1 MPDWTAEQK
10 EVINSPAREIVCGAA
25 AGSGKTAVLVERVFR
40 LISEGAS
47 PESFL
52 IITFTNAAA
61 AEMKEKIRNRLLEG
75 RNLPRIRAALDK
87 VNLMQISTIHAFC
100 QHLLRSEFQVSG
112 LDPLFTICDTAE
124 REILFAKA
132 FRKAC
137 DFYRN
142 DPEEEKSFSRFRQVY
157 TVRAAEEIVGKLFHF
172 LMSLPDPW
180 GWLEEKIRGI
190 PTQMN
195 PDHPWFSTVRQMAEE
210 KLQAAEMTLN
220 RMYRE
225 LQDYCALEACRENWK
240 ADAEL
245 FHVKQSWFSHPEE
258 APKPASFAVL
268 RSPRNL
274 TMQESDWKDRYKALR
289 DKYKKEINE
298 MDRLLMA
305 DPSGAIEEWQSV
317 RENLEELAK
326 LTRKTAE
333 FFTEMK
339 WKKSVVDFNDLEQE
353 AMKILRDPV
362 CLSEVQAEYRYI
374 FVDECQD
381 VSAVQDAI
389 IQALHSEKSDLFM
402 VGDVKQSIYRFRL
415 AEPSLFL
422 ERMQAFEAS
431 ENPDQVF
438 LPLRSNF
445 RSRPEILETTNR
457 VFSDIMKK
465 DVTEL
470 DYTERDALIP
480 GRKTER
486 TEKVYIDLIENDG
499 KEYPELAAV
508 ADHITHQLEELLTT
522 PFPGEDRSYMYRD
535 CVILMPAVRDRG
547 GKLAELLRA
556 REVPVFFD
564 GDGEFYTQ
572 PEILYARCLLQ
583 VVQNYRQDLELLA
596 VLKEVPFLFTDQDLA
611 EVRLRDAGKGV
622 YFWQAVETC
631 AGDDT
636 PLGRRCTEVLE
647 KLKKWQWMAEFLHLG
662 DFIWYIY
669 QETGYYDICSA
680 DPEGSVKQANLRMLC
695 DQACDAEKNGILTL
709 RQFLLRLQDR
719 LSGGDQQTATLLGEK
734 DNMVRIMTIHKS
746 KGLQFPVVF
755 CAGLDQSPEGKDQSG
770 IRIHPE
776 LGVTLPYRDP
786 AHRISRPTLAD
797 DVFKWRSAR
806 DQRAEKVRLLYVAM
820 TRAQEKLYMI
830 SAGEKSS
837 VWSLP
842 PGSFRIRAAGS
853 YMDWV
858 VPSLMETAF
867 STGYAQAA
875 NPWEI
880 RTFDSNSQKIVEKK
894 KDIHNLGMWLDSVLS
909 APPVDNLWKSDQPDD
924 TSDTLVKRS
933 VTTLVR
939 QAREKLAEREP
950 ERVEE
955 ETAETKRM
963 PDQISRNLA
972 RFDIPELPAFMTEE
986 GKLTAAARGTLHHRL
1001 LSLVKL
1007 EPIRDLIL
1015 GEKAESRELPAL
1027 VRGEITR
1034 QKQGMVAKHMLAEKE
1049 AAQADDG
1056 KIARFF
1062 LSSLGRRMLRSEE
1075 LHREWNFNYVRE
1087 EEHMLLQGVIDCVFR
1102 EGDEW
1107 ILLDYKTDYIADEQ
1121 AFVEEY
1127 TPQLLWYARALE
1139 GLTGR
1144 RVREKYLYSLSLS
1157 KIYPVGG

>member
-1 MPDWTAEQK
+1 MPDWTDEQK
-10 EVINSPAREIVCGAA
+10 RVINSPAREIICGAA

-75 RNLPRIRAALDK
+75 RDDPKVRNALDK
-87 VNLMQISTIHAFC
+87 VNLMQISTIHSFC
-100 QHLLRSEFQVSG
+100 QHLLRNEFQVSG

-137 DFYRN
+137 DFLRD
-142 DPEEEKSFSRFRQVY
+142 DPEEEKLFSHFREVY
-157 TVRAAEEIVGKLFHF
+157 TVKAAEDLVGKLYHF

-180 GWLEEKIRGI
+180 GWLKEKIEFI
-190 PTQMN
+190 PTSMN
-195 PDHPWFSTVRQMAEE
+195 PAHPWFSTVRLMAEE
-210 KLQAAEMTLN
+210 KLRAAEMTLN
-220 RMYRE
+220 RMYKE
-225 LQDYCALEACRENWK
+225 LQDTCALDACREIWK

-258 APKPASFAVL
+258 PPKPASFVAMRGL
-268 RSPRNL
+268 PRNL
-274 TMQESDWKDRYKALR
+274 TMQESDWKDRYKELR
-289 DKYKKEINE
+289 EKYKKEINE

-305 DPSGAIEEWQSV
+305 DPTGAIEEWETV

-326 LTRKTAE
+326 LTKKTAD
-333 FFTEMK
+333 FFTEAK
-339 WKKSVVDFNDLEQE
+339 RKKSVADFNDLEQE
-353 AMKILRDPV
+353 AVKILEDPI
-362 CLSEVQAEYRYI
+362 CLGEVQEEYRYI

-389 IQALHSEKSDLFM
+389 IQKLHSEKSALFM

-422 ERMQAFEAS
+422 ERMQAYDTS
-431 ENPDQVF
+431 EDPDQVF

-457 VFSDIMKK
+457 VFSDIMRK

-480 GRKTER
+480 GRKTEG
-486 TEKVYIDLIENDG
+486 TEKVFIDLIKNDG
-499 KEYPELAAV
+499 KEYPDLAAV
-508 ADHITHQLEELLTT
+508 ADHITHRIEELRETKY
-522 PFPGEDRSYMYRD
+522 PGEERNYMYRD
-535 CVILMPAVRDRG
+535 CVILMPVVRDKG
-547 GKLAELLRA
+547 AKLAELLRS
-556 REVPVFFD
+556 RQVPVFFD

-583 VVQNYRQDLELLA
+583 VVQNYRQDLQLLA

-611 EVRLRDAGKGV
+611 EIRLRDAGKGV
-622 YFWQAVETC
+622 YFWQALETT
-631 AGDDT
+631 AQDDS
-636 PLGRRCTEVLE
+636 PLGQRCANVLE
-647 KLKKWQWMAEFLHLG
+647 KLKRWHWMAEFLHLG
-662 DFIWYIY
+662 DFVWYIY

-680 DPEGSVKQANLRMLC
+680 DPEGGMKQANLRMLC

-709 RQFLLRLQDR
+709 RDFLLRLQDR
-719 LSGGDQQTATLLGEK
+719 LSGGDQQTATQLGEK
-734 DNMVRIMTIHKS
+734 DDMVRIMTIHKS

-755 CAGLDQSPEGKDQSG
+755 CAGLDQSPEGRDAVG
-770 IRIHPE
+770 IRIHAE

-786 AHRISRPTLAD
+786 EHRISRPTLAD
-797 DVFKWRSAR
+797 DVFKWRSNR

-830 SAGEKSS
+830 STGEKSP
-837 VWSLP
+837 VWSMP
-842 PGSFRIRAAGS
+842 AGS
-853 YMDWV
+853 YRITAAKTFMDWV
-858 VPSLMETAF
+858 VPPLSETVF
-867 STGYAQAA
+867 STGYAQDA

-880 RTFDSNSQKIVEKK
+880 RAFDSNSQKIVENK
-894 KDIHNLGMWLDSVLS
+894 KDIHNLGSWLDSVLS
-909 APPVDNLWKSDQPDD
+909 GPPVDNLWKNDQPEN

-939 QAREKLAEREP
+939 QAQEKVKEDP
-950 ERVEE
+950 EETLE
-955 ETAETKRM
+955 ETAETKRA
-963 PDQISRNLA
+963 PEQISR
-972 RFDIPELPAFMTEE
+972 RVTQFDIPDLPAFMAQE
-986 GKLTAAARGTLHHRL
+986 GKLTAAMRGTLHHRI

-1007 EPIRDLIL
+1007 EKIRDLVF
-1015 GEKAESRELPAL
+1015 GEKAEGSELLPL
-1027 VRGEITR
+1027 LRQEITS
-1034 QKQGMVAKHMLAEKE
+1034 QKQDMIKKHMMSVKE
-1049 AAQADDG
+1049 AEHVEDG
-1056 KIARFF
+1056 RIARFF

-1075 LHREWNFNYVRE
+1075 VHREWNFNYVRE

-1102 EGDEW
+1102 EGDGW
-1107 ILLDYKTDYIADEQ
+1107 ILVDYKTDYIADEQ

-1139 GLTGR
+1139 GLTGLK
-1144 RVREKYLYSLSLS
+1144 VKEKYLYSLSLS
-1157 KIYPVGG
+1157 KEFPLRG